1 MVNAESSSI
10 TATGS
15 EDATAVPEDTIP
27 GSSLVHESFLLQS
40 LPLDPTHS
48 ITGFTL
54 ATSKRDD
61 RNNSESAGAAK
72 PGGADD
78 DDPNVMFDNLLFPKD
93 DNVLPTTKEKD
104 KVAEIG
110 GNLPKKLP
118 IGGEYIQLYKKNYN
132 TLI

>member
-1 MVNAESSSI
+1 M
-10 TATGS
+10 
-15 EDATAVPEDTIP
+15 
-27 GSSLVHESFLLQS
+27 QS

-48 ITGFTL
+48 VTGFTL

-72 PGGADD
+72 PGGTGDD
-78 DDPNVMFDNLLFPKD
+78 DRDVMSDNLLFPKD

-104 KVAEIG
+104 KVPEIG

-118 IGGEYIQLYKKNYN
+118 IGGEYSYIKRTTNQ
-132 TLI
+132 